1 MNNIS
6 TWRVVCTFR
15 RALWFS
21 FVTAPALFFFVGFVF
36 LSFNNSL
43 AGSLWRKPVV
53 WLRMRHPVRCG
64 IVFHHVTPR
73 RKTAFPRS
81 FCETSM

>member
-43 AGSLWRKPVV
+43 AGEFMEEARSLVADAPPGKV
-53 WLRMRHPVRCG
+53 W

-73 RKTAFPRS
+73 RKTAFHP
-81 FCETSM
+81 FLL

>member
-21 FVTAPALFFFVGFVF
+21 FVTAPALSF
-36 LSFNNSL
+36 LSALFFSPL
-43 AGSLWRKPVV
+43 ITLLRGVYGGSP
-53 WLRMRHPVRCG
+53 
-64 IVFHHVTPR
+64 
-73 RKTAFPRS
+73 
-81 FCETSM
+81 